1 MNTVTHESIMKEVEA
16 LQAKV
21 RQLSAQRQKAK
32 LDKTISTL
40 QKTADDMAHQV
51 KAEAYVKYQQ
61 SAAYVAGLKAGV
73 KSAGTTATDLMT
85 GRELAVKL
93 ASDGTSLQTFENG
106 IAEGSVLEISGKAY
120 FVTEYNFS
128 FAGSQATLLPS
139 NQKALISP
147 QGAKT
152 TPYSAKDCHFNP
164 STKKLTLSKR
174 DAIQTGDIVEI
185 AGVKYIPAFTFLA
198 SPAGLMQYELSEV
211 GGN

>member
-1 MNTVTHESIMKEVEA
+1 MNTIDSIMKEVEA

-32 LDKTISTL
+32 LDQTISTL
-40 QKTADDMAHQV
+40 QKTANDIAHQV
-51 KAEAYVKYQQ
+51 KADPYIRFKE
-61 SAAYVAGLKAGV
+61 SEAYVAGLKAEI
-73 KSAGTTATDLMT
+73 KSAGTTATNLLT
-85 GRELAVKL
+85 GKELAVKL
-93 ASDGTSLQTFENG
+93 ADNGTTLQTFADG
-106 IAEGSVLEISGKAY
+106 IKEGSVLEIAGKAY
-120 FVTEYNFS
+120 FVTGYSFS

-139 NQKALISP
+139 NQKALIAPAGTKS
-147 QGAKT
+147 

-198 SPAGLMQYELSEV
+198 SPAGLMQYELAEI
-211 GGN
+211 GAN